1 MILKKWC
8 DIPEDLKNN
17 KTKMYYDIL
26 EKKKTSL
33 IIKKIFDLLLSLI
46 VLIILLPV
54 FIVLSIIIKLDS
66 RGPIFYK
73 QERITQYGRTF
84 KIFKFRTMVNNADKI
99 GSLVTL
105 NNDCR
110 ITRVGKILRKLRLD
124 ELPQLINIFKGDMT
138 FVGTRPEVKKYVDMY
153 TDEMK
158 ATLLLPA
165 GVTSYASIEFKDED
179 KMLEK
184 YVQKI
189 RKEKL
194 ISAGVISNEN
204 IEFNEKDKNIGVSKS
219 VDQAYIENV
228 LPQKMKYNLEYIE
241 NFSIINDFKICINTV
256 IGVLK

>member
-33 IIKKIFDLLLSLI
+33 IIKKIFDLLLSL
-46 VLIILLPV
+46 VLLIILLPV

-66 RGPIFYK
+66 KGPILYK

-105 NNDCR
+105 DNDCR

-124 ELPQLINIFKGDMT
+124 ELPQLINILKGDMT

-179 KMLEK
+179 EMLEK
-184 YVQKI
+184 YVEKI

-194 ISAGVISNEN
+194 ISAEVISNEN
-204 IEFNEKDKNIGVSKS
+204 IEVNEKDKNIGASKS
-219 VDQAYIENV
+219 VDEAYIKKV
-228 LPQKMKYNLEYIE
+228 LPQKMKYNLKYIE